1 MGPHAVE
8 VLDPFRIVKL
18 AGDKLTAVRCRLQR
32 ERAGRRGTKN
42 GPLRQGRRVLL
53 KTEALRAD
61 KQKERAA
68 RLLDDP
74 ANTAL
79 RLTHGAYRKIVRC
92 YAQEDKRKG
101 RGIAQGGDLAVP
113 EQDVLLLHAVRRDYH
128 AIFDQDII
136 HSMGLP
142 FLKQHRRGPAIGP
155 LRFFIPIG
163 RM

>member
-61 KQKERAA
+61 K
-68 RLLDDP
+68 
-74 ANTAL
+74 
-79 RLTHGAYRKIVRC
+79 
-92 YAQEDKRKG
+92 
-101 RGIAQGGDLAVP
+101 
-113 EQDVLLLHAVRRDYH
+113 
-128 AIFDQDII
+128 
-136 HSMGLP
+136 
-142 FLKQHRRGPAIGP
+142 
-155 LRFFIPIG
+155 
-163 RM
+163 

>member
-74 ANTAL
+74 ANPAL

-101 RGIAQGGDLAVP
+101 RGIALGFRSLDNYVTRS
-113 EQDVLLLHAVRRDYH
+113 LLHTGGFRH
-128 AIFDQDII
+128 AIQA
-136 HSMGLP
+136 HL
-142 FLKQHRRGPAIGP
+142 
-155 LRFFIPIG
+155 
-163 RM
+163 

>member
-92 YAQEDKRKG
+92 YAVSVQ
-101 RGIAQGGDLAVP
+101 
-113 EQDVLLLHAVRRDYH
+113 
-128 AIFDQDII
+128 
-136 HSMGLP
+136 
-142 FLKQHRRGPAIGP
+142 
-155 LRFFIPIG
+155 
-163 RM
+163 

>member
-1 MGPHAVE
+1 ME

-79 RLTHGAYRKIVRC
+79 SVCVQLVVAGLVTM
-92 YAQEDKRKG
+92 
-101 RGIAQGGDLAVP
+101 
-113 EQDVLLLHAVRRDYH
+113 
-128 AIFDQDII
+128 IF
-136 HSMGLP
+136 
-142 FLKQHRRGPAIGP
+142 RV
-155 LRFFIPIG
+155 
-163 RM
+163 